1 MAMNPKKKQQEP
13 IGESVTVKTPIGMLE
28 ISAADGAVCS
38 ISIVQTGEIMTDAR
52 GEIQPVLKQ
61 AMSEINEYFAGKRTE
76 FSFPMR
82 TEGTLFQK
90 SVWEEL
96 KKIPYGKTK
105 SYGEIAAAI
114 DNPKAFRAVGMACNK
129 NPIMIA
135 VPCHRVVGSNG
146 TLTGFAYGTDMKQSL
161 LNLEKNK

>member
-1 MAMNPKKKQQEP
+1 MAMKPKKKQQEP

-28 ISAADGAVCS
+28 ISAANGAVCS

-76 FSFPMR
+76 FTFPMR

>member
-1 MAMNPKKKQQEP
+1 
-13 IGESVTVKTPIGMLE
+13 
-28 ISAADGAVCS
+28 
-38 ISIVQTGEIMTDAR
+38 MTDAR

-76 FSFPMR
+76 FTFPMR

>member
-1 MAMNPKKKQQEP
+1 MKAMGKKQDK
-13 IGESVTVKTPIGMLE
+13 IRESVTVTTPIGMLE
-28 ISAADGAVCS
+28 ISAANGAVCL
-38 ISIVQTGEIMTDAR
+38 ISVIQDREIETDAKSETQTVLNQAVC
-52 GEIQPVLKQ
+52 EIK
-61 AMSEINEYFAGKRTE
+61 EYFAGERTE
-76 FSFPMR
+76 FTFPMQM
-82 TEGTLFQK
+82 EGTPFQK

-96 KKIPYGKTK
+96 RKIPYGETM

-114 DNPKAFRAVGMACNK
+114 NNPKAFRAVGMACNK

-146 TLTGFAYGTDMKQSL
+146 TLTGFAYGTDMKQIL